1 MWLKESCVASVR
13 CHYGGQHTPSPAADI
28 KAILPTARPLQ
39 ATVTVR
45 QPLEDLSC
53 CCFPTTQCWE
63 GACETAPQTREL
75 AADPDSRTLMM
86 EETNWLYNIILWLPH
101 VGYHVSMLLGTHTS
115 LHVCALHTCTQKRTL
130 NVKINKL
137 RLSVQYEWWS
147 FKSSQYLW
155 FAWRLWLQLHPRS
168 QMEWTLRFKSS

>member
-28 KAILPTARPLQ
+28 EAILPTARPLQ

-53 CCFPTTQCWE
+53 CCFPTTQCGE

-86 EETNWLYNIILWLPH
+86 EETN
-101 VGYHVSMLLGTHTS
+101 
-115 LHVCALHTCTQKRTL
+115 
-130 NVKINKL
+130 
-137 RLSVQYEWWS
+137 
-147 FKSSQYLW
+147 
-155 FAWRLWLQLHPRS
+155 
-168 QMEWTLRFKSS
+168 